1 MSKKRSQEEYQKTF
15 SFRFFRWF
23 NGEKDPYLGEVEMHP
38 QEEYQLDPQAA
49 LRYEKEHDAILDK
62 VYDLERNKTMQLFHK
77 LYHATSI
84 LFCLFL
90 IALLLV
96 TISYLPA
103 TGTIDRPVNNEVAKR
118 YIENGLEETGA
129 VNIVA
134 GMILDYRAFDTLG
147 ESHVLFVATV
157 TVLIL
162 LRLNKTQKSDAEIND
177 RRFEPKND
185 TILQLVATFLVPI
198 IIIFGIYIILN
209 GHLGPGGGFS
219 GGAVIGAGL
228 VLYLNAFGFAKTER
242 FFTEKTYKWVCFF
255 SLSFYCLAKSYSF
268 YTGANQLHSVIPK
281 GTPGAILSSGLILPL
296 NIAVGLVVA
305 CTIYA
310 FYAMFRKGG
319 F

>member
-296 NIAVGLVVA
+296 NIA
-305 CTIYA
+305 
-310 FYAMFRKGG
+310 
-319 F
+319 